1 MTANVHESNASS
13 SWLFTNG
20 TTMPVGTLY
29 CIGRNYADHAAEM
42 QASVPTDP
50 IVFLKPPA
58 AYLSSGSTLVLPDW
72 TSDVHHEVE
81 CVVVIGRD
89 IRECSEEDAW
99 SAIAGVGVGLDL
111 TARDVQQRAK
121 SAGHP
126 WAVAKSWYG
135 SAPVSAI
142 LPCDGTP
149 MGPWDLRCSVNGA
162 LRQHGSTA
170 SMERSIPML
179 ISYLANVF
187 TLRRGDAI
195 FTGTPA
201 GVGPI
206 RSGDTVVGSLDTVV
220 HVELHVD

>member
-1 MTANVHESNASS
+1 MTTHSQQANTAP
-13 SWLFTNG
+13 SWLFTDG

-58 AYLSSGSTLVLPDW
+58 AYLASGSTLVLPEW
-72 TSDVHHEVE
+72 TTDVHHEVE

-89 IRECSEEDAW
+89 IRECSEDSAW
-99 SAIAGVGVGLDL
+99 SAVAGVGVGLDL

-121 SAGHP
+121 TAGHP
-126 WAVAKSWYG
+126 WAVAKSWCG
-135 SAPVSAI
+135 SAPVSTI

-149 MGPWDLRCSVNGA
+149 MGPWDLRCSVNGV
-162 LRQHGSTA
+162 LRQQGSTA

-179 ISYLANVF
+179 ISYLAHVF
-187 TLRRGDAI
+187 SLRRGDAI

-206 RSGDTVVGSLDTVV
+206 RSGDVVVGELAS
-220 HVELHVD
+220 HARVELHVG

>member
-1 MTANVHESNASS
+1 MNAQHRDSS
-13 SWLFTNG
+13 AHPSWSFTDG
-20 TTMPVGTLY
+20 RSMPVGTLY

-58 AYLSSGSTLVLPDW
+58 ALIPSGSTLVLPSW

-81 CVVVIGRD
+81 CIVVLGQDLRD
-89 IRECSEEDAW
+89 CNEHEAW
-99 SAIAGVGVGLDL
+99 SAIAGIGVGLDL

-135 SAPVSAI
+135 SAPVSTIVPFEQSAQ
-142 LPCDGTP
+142 
-149 MGPWDLRCSVNGA
+149 GPWDLRCSVNGE
-162 LRQHGSTA
+162 LRQNGSTA
-170 SMERSIPML
+170 AMERNIPML
-179 ISYLANVF
+179 IQYLASVF
-187 TLRRGDAI
+187 SLRRGDAI

-206 RSGDTVVGSLDTVV
+206 RSGDLVVGELGTIAR
-220 HVELHVD
+220 VELHVG

>member
-1 MTANVHESNASS
+1 MIHTSDEQTSHPTWTFSD
-13 SWLFTNG
+13 G
-20 TTMPVGTLY
+20 RTMPVGTLY

-42 QASVPTDP
+42 NASVPTDP

-58 AYLSSGSTLVLPDW
+58 AYLASGSTLALPSW
-72 TSDVHHEVE
+72 TDDVHHEVE
-81 CVVVIGRD
+81 CVVVVGRD
-89 IRECSEEDAW
+89 IDACDEASAW

-126 WAVAKSWYG
+126 WAVAKSWRG
-135 SAPVSAI
+135 SAPVSTI
-142 LPCDGTP
+142 VPCDGIA
-149 MGPWDLRCSVNGA
+149 MGPWELRCSVNGI

-170 SMERSIPML
+170 SMERSIPILMQ
-179 ISYLANVF
+179 YLAQVF

-206 RSGDTVVGSLDTVV
+206 TSGDHVVGELSSIAR
-220 HVELHVD
+220 VELHVG

>member
-1 MTANVHESNASS
+1 MTADVQESNTSS

-20 TTMPVGTLY
+20 TTIPVGTLY

-58 AYLSSGSTLVLPDW
+58 AYLASGSTLVLPDW
-72 TSDVHHEVE
+72 TTDVHHEVE

-89 IRECSEEDAW
+89 IRKCSEEDAW
-99 SAIAGVGVGLDL
+99 SAVAGVGVGLDL

-121 SAGHP
+121 ADGHP

-135 SAPVSAI
+135 SAPVSTI

-149 MGPWDLRCSVNGA
+149 MGPWEVRCNVNGA

-179 ISYLANVF
+179 IAYLAHVF
-187 TLRRGDAI
+187 SLRRGDAI

-206 RSGDTVVGSLDTVV
+206 RSGDTVVGSLDNVV
-220 HVELHVD
+220 HVKLHVS